1 MRQSQVCPC
10 KICKTC
16 ITQVDFIDP
25 ILTSDLFSSKII
37 PVLVRLVVYTAYHS
51 ISPYSVRMR
60 EYTDQNYSEYE
71 HFLRSYTLHE
81 SRIFPYCINNHDWFI
96 RVLKQICRYQ
106 IRVFTGALRRS
117 LRNTSA
123 FVLWLGIYCFGL
135 GLASIVFCFFLM
147 YIIFIYFLRLV
158 LFGLIILIF
167 KRS

>member
-1 MRQSQVCPC
+1 MVSRELDVVYLTVSLKWIQKQIKLRQSQVCPC

-16 ITQVDFIDP
+16 ITQADFIDP

-60 EYTDQNYSEYE
+60 EYMDQNYSEYE

-106 IRVFTGALRRS
+106 IRDFTGALRRS

-135 GLASIVFCFFLM
+135 GLASIVFCFF
-147 YIIFIYFLRLV
+147 
-158 LFGLIILIF
+158 
-167 KRS
+167 